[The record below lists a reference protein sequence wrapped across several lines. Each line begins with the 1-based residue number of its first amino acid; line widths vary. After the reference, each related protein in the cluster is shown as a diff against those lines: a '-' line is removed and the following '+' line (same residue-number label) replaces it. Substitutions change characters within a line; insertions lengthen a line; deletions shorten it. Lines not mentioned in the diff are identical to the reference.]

1 MNILQDILGLFT
13 RRKIVKT
20 LQSND
25 YLPLGTFKSKKEALK
40 PNPKMESVLIS
51 AIDLKTYI
59 GAGGGGGSLDL
70 TNSLV
75 VSKGGND
82 ATALSD
88 GKYDLLSPWL
98 NPTVAMANAAAGDTV
113 IVYPGIYTIG
123 TGSDITDDGNQ
134 PFIKSGVTLY
144 MMPGAEINYTNL
156 TGTMGVDVSLPFSDG
171 GVASTFVIR
180 GKGKFVFNASLSV
193 AAQQFIV
200 TTNENTVVDW
210 EFDEIDARLR
220 WGGSG
225 HNCKSWRMIGRK
237 YLQREQMLF
246 AFRYTGTITDRIV
259 YIDIEDLEFRNES
272 LVSTAFTRMEL
283 RFFGDNSIADI
294 KFGTV
299 VYINGYPNGGLFQV
313 LGSSGPATVNVDISK
328 VTRTGTDS
336 INDYL
341 IRSDYDRSSGNI
353 NIRNIETTTG
363 LIQATQIVG
372 TSTYKRQL
380 SFQGKVVSGS
390 TAPLNL
396 LNIQSQLT
404 DIQVLLDIDMQASSA
419 TYYGLKIGNAPD
431 VRISGY
437 LKWGNDLQGPCRSS
451 TNTGTCAQFHNLIIS
466 DYSGSAL
473 PSVLNESATT
483 IDLKV
488 INSYATKT
496 VSAANGGVNQ
506 LIETITIDTNV

>member
-1 MNILQDILGLFT
+1 MNILQDILGLFK
-13 RRKIVKT
+13 RKKIVKT

-25 YLPLGTFKSKKEALK
+25 YIPLGTFKSKKEALK

-59 GAGGGGGSLDL
+59 GAGGGGGLLNL

-98 NPTVAMANAAAGDTV
+98 NPTVAMANAAVGDTV

-123 TGSDITDDGNQ
+123 TGSDITDDGAQ

-180 GKGKFVFNASLSV
+180 GKGKFVFNKNATGAPGQWL
-193 AAQQFIV
+193 V
-200 TTNENTVVDW
+200 TTNIDTIVDW
-210 EFDEIDARLR
+210 EFDELDSRLR

-225 HNCKSWRMIGRK
+225 HNCKSWRMVGRK
-237 YLQREQMLF
+237 YLQRESMLF

-259 YIDIEDLEFRNES
+259 YIDVEDVEIRDENPNNS
-272 LVSTAFTRMEL
+272 WTRMEL
-283 RFFGDNSIADI
+283 RSFGDNSIANI

-299 VYINGYPNGGLFQV
+299 TYINGYPQGGLFQV
-313 LGSSGPATVNVDISK
+313 LGSTGLATINVDMGQ
-328 VTRTGTDS
+328 VTRTGVDS
-336 INDYL
+336 IADYL
-341 IRSDYDRSSGNI
+341 IRSDYDRSSGYI
-353 NIRNIETTTG
+353 NVRNITTTTG
-363 LIQATQIVG
+363 LVQATQTVG
-372 TSTYKRQL
+372 TPNYQRYL
-380 SFQGKVVSGS
+380 SFQGKVISGS
-390 TAPLNL
+390 TASINFLNM
-396 LNIQSQLT
+396 QSQLT
-404 DIQVLLDIDMQASSA
+404 NIQISLDVDVQVSSA
-419 TYYGLKIGNAPD
+419 TFYGMAIGNAPD
-431 VRISGY
+431 AKIGGY
-437 LKWGNDLQGPCRSS
+437 LKWGNDLNEPCRST

-466 DYSGSAL
+466 DVSGSAL
-473 PSVLNESATT
+473 SSVLNQSATT

-488 INSYATKT
+488 INSYATKA
-496 VSAANGGVNQ
+496 VSLSNGGVNQ
-506 LIETITIDTNV
+506 LIDTITIDTNV

>member
-1 MNILQDILGLFT
+1 MNILQDILGLFK
-13 RRKIVKT
+13 RKKIVKT

-25 YLPLGTFKSKKEALK
+25 YIPLGTFKSKKEALK

-59 GAGGGGGSLDL
+59 GAGGGGGLLNL

-98 NPTVAMANAAAGDTV
+98 NPTVAMANASVGDTV

-123 TGSDITDDGNQ
+123 TGSDITDDGAQ

-171 GVASTFVIR
+171 GVASAFVIR
-180 GKGKFVFNASLSV
+180 GKGKFVFNASLAV

-225 HNCKSWRMIGRK
+225 HNCKSWRMVGRK

-259 YIDIEDLEFRNES
+259 YIDIEELEFKNEYPS
-272 LVSTAFTRMEL
+272 STNWTRMEL
-283 RFFGDNSIADI
+283 RTFGDNSIADI

-299 VYINGYPNGGLFQV
+299 VYINAFPNGGLFQV
-313 LGSSGPATVNVDISK
+313 LGSSGPATVNVDIGQ
-328 VTRTGTDS
+328 VTRTGIDA

-341 IRSDYDRSSGNI
+341 IRSEYDRSSGNI
-353 NIRNIETTTG
+353 SIRNIQTTTG
-363 LIQATQIVG
+363 LLQALQAVG
-372 TSTYKRQL
+372 LPEYKRTIY
-380 SFQGKVVSGS
+380 FQGKVVTGS
-390 TAPLNL
+390 TAAINL
-396 LNIQSQLT
+396 LNLQSQLT
-404 DIQVLLDIDMQASSA
+404 DIQVLLDVDVQVSSA
-419 TYYGLKIGNAPD
+419 TFYGMTIGNAPD
-431 VRISGY
+431 AKIGGY
-437 LKWGNDLQGPCRSS
+437 LKWGNDLNEPCRST

-466 DYSGSAL
+466 DVSGSAL
-473 PSVLNESATT
+473 SSVLNQSATT
-483 IDLKV
+483 INLKV
-488 INSYATKT
+488 INSYATKA
-496 VSAANGGVNQ
+496 VSLSNGGVNQ
-506 LIETITIDTNV
+506 LIDTITIDTNV